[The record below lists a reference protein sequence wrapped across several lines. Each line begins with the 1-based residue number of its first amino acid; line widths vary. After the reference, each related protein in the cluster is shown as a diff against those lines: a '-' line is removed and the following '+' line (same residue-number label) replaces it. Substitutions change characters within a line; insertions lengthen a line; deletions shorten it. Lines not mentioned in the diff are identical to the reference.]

1 MKSRLFAGVVSLA
14 CFFVLGTSAVQASV
28 FYKYSGNNFAEAF
41 GIYDT
46 SMSVTAIIE
55 LAAPLDSNL
64 NIHEYTPLS
73 FRLSDGVNTIT
84 DDIDSG
90 SFTGWFS
97 TDTSGSITEWYLG
110 ATMGGISVPVSVGD
124 ESLGVWSRKDIGNL
138 MIDDGA
144 SYYQC
149 TSITSFDTC
158 DYLETLGEAWV
169 YNTPG
174 NWEVVPI
181 PPAVWLFGSGLIGLI
196 GIARRR
202 KQS

>member
-1 MKSRLFAGVVSLA
+1 
-14 CFFVLGTSAVQASV
+14 
-28 FYKYSGNNFAEAF
+28 
-41 GIYDT
+41 
-46 SMSVTAIIE
+46 
-55 LAAPLDSNL
+55 
-64 NIHEYTPLS
+64 
-73 FRLSDGVNTIT
+73 
-84 DDIDSG
+84 
-90 SFTGWFS
+90 
-97 TDTSGSITEWYLG
+97 
-110 ATMGGISVPVSVGD
+110 MGGISVPVSVGD

-169 YNTPG
+169 FNTPG